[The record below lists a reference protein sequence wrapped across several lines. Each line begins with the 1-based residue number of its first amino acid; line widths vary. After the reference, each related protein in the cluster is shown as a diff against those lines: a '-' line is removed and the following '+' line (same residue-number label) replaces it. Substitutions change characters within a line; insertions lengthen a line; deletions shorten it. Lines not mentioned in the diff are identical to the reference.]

1 MKDSIMADEK
11 VNLTIQVDKSLRD
24 SFKTMCNSQDT
35 DVSKEIR
42 NFMRQFIKK
51 NGQQDLF
58 KK

>member
-1 MKDSIMADEK
+1 MTDEK

-51 NGQQDLF
+51 MDNKTYL

>member
-1 MKDSIMADEK
+1 MTDEK